1 MSSNP
6 LVITPIDGEPRIDSR
21 LVAVQLDVDHKN
33 TRELIEKYSS
43 QFEELGIL
51 RFETAKPP
59 PGSLGGRPEKFY
71 LLNEDQTY
79 FLMTLA
85 RTTDQAVELKKR
97 LVQAFSECRRQLQ
110 TGQPASSA
118 SRLAAFDA
126 LKLAKEGARVAR
138 IFGFTGN
145 MVALSADCFA
155 KRLTGISVL
164 EYMGASHLL
173 ADERG
178 RTYTATELGKLLA
191 SPVSAV
197 KFNLL
202 LEAAGLQ
209 IKEFGTWLP
218 TDTAAGLFEW
228 LDTGK
233 RHSDGA
239 PVKQIKWF
247 KAVLERLVPGQKEA
261 A

>member
-1 MSSNP
+1 MSNSP
-6 LVITPIDGEPRIDSR
+6 LVVSPIDGEPRIDSR
-21 LVAVQLDVDHKN
+21 LIAEQLDVEHKN
-33 TRELIEKYSS
+33 TRELILKY
-43 QFEELGIL
+43 QDDFEEFGKVL
-51 RFETAKPP
+51 FETEASGKTNQPQ
-59 PGSLGGRPEKFY
+59 KFA
-71 LLNEDQTY
+71 LLNEDQSYLLLTY
-79 FLMTLA
+79 TQNTTQA
-85 RTTDQAVELKKR
+85 RELKKR
-97 LVQAFSECRRQLQ
+97 LVQAFADARRRSRE
-110 TGQPASSA
+110 SSPIA
-118 SRLAAFDA
+118 RLDALDA
-126 LKLAKEGARVAR
+126 LKIAKEGARVAR
-138 IFGFTGN
+138 CFGFTGN

-164 EYMGASHLL
+164 EHMGASHLL

-191 SPVSAV
+191 PPVSAV

>member
-1 MSSNP
+1 M
-6 LVITPIDGEPRIDSR
+6 
-21 LVAVQLDVDHKN
+21 
-33 TRELIEKYSS
+33 
-43 QFEELGIL
+43 
-51 RFETAKPP
+51 
-59 PGSLGGRPEKFY
+59 
-71 LLNEDQTY
+71 
-79 FLMTLA
+79 
-85 RTTDQAVELKKR
+85 
-97 LVQAFSECRRQLQ
+97 
-110 TGQPASSA
+110 
-118 SRLAAFDA
+118 
-126 LKLAKEGARVAR
+126 
-138 IFGFTGN
+138 
-145 MVALSADCFA
+145 
-155 KRLTGISVL
+155 L
-164 EYMGASHLL
+164 EHMGASHLL

-209 IKEFGTWLP
+209 VKEFGTGLP
-218 TDTAAGLFEW
+218 TDAAAGLFEW